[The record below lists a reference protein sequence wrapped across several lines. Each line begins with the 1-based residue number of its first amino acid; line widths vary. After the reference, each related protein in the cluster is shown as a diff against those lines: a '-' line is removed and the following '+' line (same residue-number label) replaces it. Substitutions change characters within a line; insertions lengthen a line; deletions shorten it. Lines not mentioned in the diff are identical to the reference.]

1 MKKAMAILWGTLAL
15 VSMVFCS
22 GALGDK
28 IYKWVDEKGVAHYSD
43 HQPDDPATPK
53 GTVEEREIQGPSPVK
68 GNTQQAVPPATRSP
82 IEYATRCTFIIRG
95 SRSMGTGFFINSNGY
110 AATASHV
117 VADDLNHVAVLGDRG
132 EFPVKIISV
141 IEEED
146 LALLLLL
153 NIGNTPFL
161 PLRSPD
167 TLVPGERVF
176 AIGASAGLQATVTDG
191 VFTGIRNIQD
201 TTQQVLQFSAPINP
215 GNSGGPLIDEEG
227 KVVGVISKKYLMQKG
242 IPIAGVGFA
251 VPSTYVKEAFGSY
264 LEQ

>member
-1 MKKAMAILWGTLAL
+1 MKKAVAILWGTLVL
-15 VSMVFCS
+15 VSMVPLS
-22 GALGDK
+22 GALGGK

-43 HQPDDPATPK
+43 HLPDDPATLK
-53 GTVEEREIQGPSPVK
+53 GPLEEREIQEPTPVK
-68 GNTQQAVPPATRSP
+68 GDTRQGASPVTRSP

-117 VADDLNHVAVLGDRG
+117 VAGDWNHVAVLGDRR

-153 NIGNTPFL
+153 NIGDTPFL

-167 TLVPGERVF
+167 TLIPGEQVF
-176 AIGASAGLQATVTDG
+176 AIGASAGLHATVTDG
-191 VFTGIRNIQD
+191 VFTGIRSIQD
-201 TTQQVLQFSAPINP
+201 TAQRVLQFSAPINP
-215 GNSGGPLIDEEG
+215 GNSGGPLIDKEG

-242 IPIAGVGFA
+242 IPIEGVGFA

>member
-1 MKKAMAILWGTLAL
+1 MKMAAAILCGAL
-15 VSMVFCS
+15 VSMVFFS
-22 GALGDK
+22 EALGGK
-28 IYKWVDEKGVAHYSD
+28 IYKWVDKKGVAHYSD
-43 HQPDDPATPK
+43 HHPDDPAALK
-53 GTVEEREIQGPSPVK
+53 GTVEERDIRESSPAK
-68 GNTQQAVPPATRSP
+68 GNTLEDAPPVMRSP
-82 IEYATRCTFIIRG
+82 IEYATRCTFTIRG

-110 AATASHV
+110 AATAGHV
-117 VADDLNHVAVLGDRG
+117 VSEDWGHVAVLDDRG
-132 EFPVKIISV
+132 EFPIKVISV

-167 TLVPGERVF
+167 TLPPGERVF
-176 AIGASAGLQATVTDG
+176 AIGTSAGLHATVTDG
-191 VFTGIRNIQD
+191 VFTGIRDIQD
-201 TTQQVLQFSAPINP
+201 TAQRILQFSAPINP

-227 KVVGVISKKYLMQKG
+227 KVVGVVSKKYLMQKG